1 MAVMKSP
8 LIIVESPSKI
18 KTLKK
23 FLDNKYT
30 IEASVGHFRDLPKSK
45 LGIEVDD
52 GFSAE
57 YHVPQ
62 DSAKTVK
69 TMKAALKKSDAL
81 FIATDP
87 DREGE
92 AIAWHIVDELKPT
105 VPIKRLV
112 FNEITKTAIL
122 ESFKHTRDID
132 ANLVD
137 AQETRRFL
145 DRLFGFMVSEKM
157 WFNMK
162 SGVSAGRVQS
172 PAVKILVD
180 REKQRTQFKQNE
192 YWSINGG
199 FNNKAG
205 ELNAKLIKIGDQKI
219 AIGNSFDKKTGTLF
233 NKDDIVLDEKTA
245 NELTQKIK
253 DDEWVVDKLE
263 QKPVTQKP
271 YPPFITSTL
280 QQEGIR
286 QFRMSAQNVMRIAQT
301 LYENGYITYMRTD
314 SVNLSSEAISASR
327 AAIKSLYGEK
337 FLPSSAIQYSSKVK
351 NAQEAHEA
359 IRPAGSKFIHPDDL
373 KNKLDSN
380 QLRLYTLIWK
390 RTLASQMTPA
400 KIQRTTLWLSNGTH
414 IFEAKGK
421 MVLFPGFLKVY
432 VEATD
437 NKKDRDDNE
446 VMLPEL
452 KENDKL
458 KCLDLEIKQHFTKP
472 INRFTE
478 ASLVKELEKLGIGR
492 PSTYAAILKKIQDKE
507 YVNKVK
513 GAMIPTFTGYAI
525 VQFLEKYFD
534 DLVNLTYT
542 SKMEDDLDGIS
553 RGENSK
559 QKYLNTFYFGND
571 DLSGL
576 KAKLEQEFDKN
587 KARLISILNDDKKE
601 IEIRI
606 GRYGI
611 YGQHDDNRFTIPNDF
626 PPSDLTV
633 EKMNQMIEDKNKE
646 PEVIAVDPKSNEQ
659 IVLKKGRFG
668 PYVQCGDKM
677 KSLPPNTSMEE
688 VDDKMAINLISL
700 PKTIG
705 KWGDNDDEI
714 KIDIGKFGPYIRC
727 GKVTC
732 SIPTDINIFELDE
745 SQAGE
750 LLKNGKQGR
759 GPKVI
764 KDLTDG
770 IEIRDGRYGMYIT
783 DGKINAKMPKNIT
796 PDELTLEEAKKLI
809 AEKKAAP
816 KRKFRKR

>member
-1 MAVMKSP
+1 MKSP

-30 IEASVGHFRDLPKSK
+30 VEASVGHIRDLPKSQ
-45 LGIEVDD
+45 LGIEIDKE
-52 GFSAE
+52 FAAE
-57 YHVPQ
+57 YHVSP
-62 DSAKTVK
+62 DSKKTVQKLK
-69 TMKAALKKSDAL
+69 TALKSADEL
-81 FIATDP
+81 IIATDP

-92 AIAWHIVDELKPT
+92 AIAWHIVDELKPKIPT
-105 VPIKRLV
+105 KRLV

-122 ESFKHTRDID
+122 DALNHTRNID
-132 ANLVD
+132 SNLVD

-145 DRLFGFMVSEKM
+145 DRLFGFMVSKTM
-157 WFNMK
+157 WTNMK
-162 SGVSAGRVQS
+162 GGVSAGRVQS
-172 PAVKILVD
+172 PAIKILVD
-180 REKQRTQFKQNE
+180 REKERTQFKQNE
-192 YWSINGG
+192 YWSLSGE
-199 FNNKAG
+199 FKNNKG
-205 ELNAKLIKIGDQKI
+205 IINSKLIKIGTNKI
-219 AIGNSFDKKTGTLF
+219 ATGKSFDKKTGKLF
-233 NKDDIVLDEKTA
+233 DDKDIVLNEKTA
-245 NELTQKIK
+245 NELAKKIQN
-253 DDEWVVDKLE
+253 DDWQVDKLE
-263 QKPVTQKP
+263 TKPSTQKP

-286 QFRMSAQNVMRIAQT
+286 QLRMSAQNVMRVAQS

-314 SVNLSSEAISASR
+314 SVHLSSEAITASR
-327 AAIKSLYGEK
+327 NEIKALYGK
-337 FLPSSAIQYSSKVK
+337 QYLPTSAIQYKSKVK

-359 IRPAGSKFIHPDDL
+359 IRPAGSKFKHPDNL
-373 KNKLDSN
+373 KTKLSDYE
-380 QLRLYTLIWK
+380 LKLYTLIWK
-390 RTLASQMTPA
+390 RTLASQMKSA
-400 KIQRTTLWLSNGTH
+400 KIERTTLWITNQEH

-421 MVLFPGFLKVY
+421 VVVFPGFLKVY
-432 VEATD
+432 VEGSD
-437 NKKDRDDNE
+437 NKQDKDDNE
-446 VMLPEL
+446 TILPEV
-452 KENDKL
+452 KMNEKL
-458 KCLDLEIKQHFTKP
+458 NCTQLEPKQHLTKP

-478 ASLVKELEKLGIGR
+478 AALVKELEKLGIGR

-542 SKMEDDLDGIS
+542 SNMEDDLDAIS

-559 QKYLNTFYFGND
+559 NKYLNNFYFGNGD
-571 DLSGL
+571 IRGL
-576 KAKLEQEFDKN
+576 KTKLEQEFDKSN
-587 KARLISILNDDKKE
+587 ARLITSIEDQE
-601 IEIRI
+601 RSVEIRI

-611 YGQHDDNRFTIPNDF
+611 YGQYNDNRFTIPSDF
-626 PPSDLTV
+626 PPSELSS
-633 EKMNQMIEDKNKE
+633 EKVNEMIALKNKE
-646 PEVIAVDPKSNEQ
+646 PEIIAVDPKSKEQ
-659 IVLKKGRFG
+659 IMLKKGRFG

-677 KSLPPNTSMEE
+677 KALPPQVAMED
-688 VDDKMAINLISL
+688 VDEELAINLISL
-700 PKTIG
+700 PKSIG
-705 KWGDNDDEI
+705 QWGDDNNDI

-732 SIPTDINIFELDE
+732 SIPKDINIFELNE
-745 SQAGE
+745 AQASE

-759 GPKVI
+759 GPKVV

-796 PDELTLEEAKKLI
+796 PDELTLEEAKKI
-809 AEKKAAP
+809 IEEKKATP